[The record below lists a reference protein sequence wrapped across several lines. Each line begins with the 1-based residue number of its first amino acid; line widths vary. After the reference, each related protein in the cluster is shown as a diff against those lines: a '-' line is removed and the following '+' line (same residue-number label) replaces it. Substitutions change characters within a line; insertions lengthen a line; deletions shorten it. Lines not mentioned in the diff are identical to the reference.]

1 MRRRTATYPR
11 ALRVNQ
17 VLRQVV
23 ADELERLADADER
36 MRMVTVTAVDTA
48 PDLRTAVVYVATL
61 DADASEA
68 LEERRSHLQR
78 LIGSQTTMK
87 RTPRLTFRA
96 DPAIAAG
103 STGGGAAAG
112 APRRGTP
119 GLGRGRAARAGGS
132 PRTSGERQRPRR
144 RRQGGRVDVARR
156 RRPLPASLRPA
167 PGRPRRH
174 ARPRRHRASSWSAW
188 AAPPVCCAS

>member
-1 MRRRTATYPR
+1 
-11 ALRVNQ
+11 LRVNQ

-36 MRMVTVTAVDTA
+36 VRMVTVTAVDTA

-61 DADASEA
+61 GPDASEA
-68 LEERRSHLQR
+68 LEERRGHLQR

-103 STGGGAAAG
+103 SRVEELLRGLHEAGRDSGGG
-112 APRRGTP
+112 TDED
-119 GLGRGRAARAGGS
+119 GGEGE
-132 PRTSGERQRPRR
+132 SGDER
-144 RRQGGRVDVARR
+144 
-156 RRPLPASLRPA
+156 
-167 PGRPRRH
+167 
-174 ARPRRHRASSWSAW
+174 
-188 AAPPVCCAS
+188 